1 VPLLDIE
8 KVIQKEELN
17 SRFKLVHIAGLR
29 ARELNSP
36 KEDTV
41 SRQNEDHSKVTTT
54 ALDELIRDQV
64 SFTRVY
70 SEEELAEEA
79 ALANE

>member
-8 KVIQKEELN
+8 KIIKQDNLH

-29 ARELNSP
+29 ARELNAPTEGSAP
-36 KEDTV
+36 
-41 SRQNEDHSKVTTT
+41 RQNNDHSKVTTT
-54 ALDELIRDQV
+54 ALDEIIRHQIV
-64 SFTRVY
+64 FERVA

-79 ALANE
+79 LLEHE

>member
-1 VPLLDIE
+1 MPLLDIE
-8 KVIQKEELN
+8 KVIQRPNLR

-41 SRQNEDHSKVTTT
+41 AIQFDEYSKNTTN
-54 ALDELIRDQV
+54 ALCEIITGKIDFEQI
-64 SFTRVY
+64 
-70 SEEELAEEA
+70 EE
-79 ALANE
+79 